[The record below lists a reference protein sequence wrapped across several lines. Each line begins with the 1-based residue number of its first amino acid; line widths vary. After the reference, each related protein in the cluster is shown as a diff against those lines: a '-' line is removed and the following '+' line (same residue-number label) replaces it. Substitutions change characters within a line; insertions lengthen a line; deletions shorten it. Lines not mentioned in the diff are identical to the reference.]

1 MSYVKYPNFLGGN
14 TLGPRS
20 WRGWLPAAPT
30 PAPMGQAPRPGHRS
44 SARLP
49 SVEHKSAPK
58 HPRRRKCAL
67 NRGSESRFDRNV
79 RYVFHF
85 WRQKYVIIRVHKLRY
100 VKIHDIILLFCM
112 KFMMKKLGQLFQ
124 INKPI
129 HNTAQLILSNPRDA
143 VRDQSRS
150 PNIVPFHMLGI
161 LS

>member
-1 MSYVKYPNFLGGN
+1 
-14 TLGPRS
+14 
-20 WRGWLPAAPT
+20 
-30 PAPMGQAPRPGHRS
+30 
-44 SARLP
+44 
-49 SVEHKSAPK
+49 
-58 HPRRRKCAL
+58 
-67 NRGSESRFDRNV
+67 
-79 RYVFHF
+79 
-85 WRQKYVIIRVHKLRY
+85 
-100 VKIHDIILLFCM
+100 M